1 MAFPPPV
8 VEYCVRH
15 PNVATGRHCTRCDR
29 PACNDCLV
37 AAAVGSQCLD
47 CVRAGRLP
55 RSQRMRHWNAAQ
67 PALVTRAL
75 VGINVAVFLW
85 VMSGRQ
91 VLTFGGSINKHELD
105 LALSEVFIANGE
117 WWRLVTSGFLH
128 FGLLHLGMNMLL
140 LWQLGELLEPALD
153 RARFALLYF
162 SSMLGGAAGAL
173 LLSPDALT
181 GGASGAVFGLM
192 AAATVGLSQRGMNP
206 FRTGIGATLLINLL
220 ITFTIPNISVG
231 GHLGGAAMG
240 AAVGYAMLEPRWK
253 RPAPWIGWA
262 APVAGIVAALAMVAS
277 IT

>member
-1 MAFPPPV
+1 
-8 VEYCVRH
+8 
-15 PNVATGRHCTRCDR
+15 
-29 PACNDCLV
+29 
-37 AAAVGSQCLD
+37 
-47 CVRAGRLP
+47 
-55 RSQRMRHWNAAQ
+55 MRHWNAAQ